1 MEVEGII
8 NVILLGACLLLG
20 YLLLK
25 KIFFTKEEKVVEIKN
40 PEIEPRDFTL
50 KELLEFDGSDPNKPI
65 LVALNGNVYDV
76 TVSKAMYGPG

>member
-8 NVILLGACLLLG
+8 NAILLGACLLLG